1 MLMWLIPFNPS
12 VSKGSNGNP
21 PPIVRQ
27 PHNERGVT
35 PQMITIPFY
44 LKLLCWATQ
53 RTPGISRVFLGF
65 PTV

>member
-12 VSKGSNGNP
+12 VPKGSNENP

-27 PHNERGVT
+27 HQNERGVT

-44 LKLLCWATQ
+44 MKLLCRATQ
-53 RTPGISRVFLGF
+53 RTPGISRVVLGI